1 MKEMNETMVEA
12 AKRTLLKIYK
22 RRENIH
28 ENKEIENPWMTEN
41 GRKQIGKRR
50 RLIKKG
56 DIA

>member
-41 GRKQIGKRR
+41 GRK
-50 RLIKKG
+50 
-56 DIA
+56 